1 MPSRLRS
8 AVGPIALV
16 AFTVLAIWG
25 GNKILFPAGGGYIVN
40 AEFKDAAGLTKNSN
54 VKIGGV
60 AGGTVKD
67 LKLTDHDTAMVKMEL
82 DKGAFPIGVG
92 AKAESRPVNL
102 LGEKYVDLD
111 PGDLSKPLKSGAF
124 IPMSRTSRPVELD
137 DVLNMLQPDVRAR
150 LRIFINEAGIAMTGR
165 GTDLNKTIDELPSAL
180 DQTQELVS
188 SFSKQNQMLGDLI
201 NRSDRVLASFSSKR
215 GDLQDLVTS
224 AADTLQ
230 VTADKRKQLADTVR
244 AAPGALSQL
253 RGTMT
258 QLADT
263 STRLEPFAA
272 QIRKTAPPLTQT
284 LKELP
289 GFAGDAK
296 PALASL
302 RNAAPALTTLGTDA
316 RTPVRRLR
324 PTANELADFTKNFKP
339 LVESFDKQALHNL
352 LRLMNGWARTISK
365 SDGLGHLFGLR
376 ILFDKTLVT
385 TLVDRYISP
394 NLPAAKTEQAKATPG
409 AKKPSNPVADLLPK
423 GTNAPKVPEIKL
435 PKTGIEPLDKALQ
448 DVGGAVNGLL
458 PKVGGALGKV
468 TSGLTGGS
476 GSRAAPAPKPTA
488 SSAGSDVGALFDY
501 LVGP

>member
-16 AFTVLAIWG
+16 AVTVLAIWG
-25 GNKILFPAGGGYIVN
+25 GNKILFPGGGGYIVN

-54 VKIGGV
+54 IKIGGV

-92 AKAESRPVNL
+92 AKAASRPVNL

-111 PGDLSKPLKSGAF
+111 PGDLSKPVKSGTT
-124 IPMSRTSRPVELD
+124 IPISRTSRPVELD
-137 DVLNMLQPDVRAR
+137 DVLNTLQPDVRAR
-150 LRIFINEAGIAMTGR
+150 LRIFINEAGIALTGR

-180 DQTQELVS
+180 DQTTELVN
-188 SFSKQNQMLGDLI
+188 SFSKENGVLGDLI
-201 NRSDRVLASFSSKR
+201 ERSDRVLARFSSKR
-215 GDLQDLVTS
+215 GDLQDLVSS

-230 VTADKRKQLADTVR
+230 VTADKRKELADTVR
-244 AAPGALSQL
+244 AAPGALKQL

-272 QIRKTAPPLTQT
+272 QIRRTAPPLTQT

-289 GFAGDAK
+289 GFASDAK

-302 RNAAPALTTLGTDA
+302 RSTAPSLTKLGTDA
-316 RTPVRRLR
+316 RAPIKRLR
-324 PTANELADFTKNFKP
+324 PTADQLADFTKNVKP
-339 LVESFDKQALHNL
+339 LVESFDNQALKNL
-352 LRLMNGWARTISK
+352 LRLMNGWSRTIAK
-365 SDGLGHLFGLR
+365 SDGLGHIFGLR
-376 ILFDKTLVT
+376 ILIDKTLMT
-385 TLVDRYISP
+385 TVIDRYISP
-394 NLPAAKTEQAKATPG
+394 NLPTATKAKQATPAQ

-423 GTNAPKVPEIKL
+423 GTAAPKPPEVKL

-458 PKVGGALGKV
+458 PKVGETLGKV
-468 TSGLTGGS
+468 TGALTGKS
-476 GSRAAPAPKPTA
+476 GQRAEPKPTA
-488 SSAGSDVGALFDY
+488 TSTGSDVGALFDY